1 MIPGMGLVGR
11 HSGLAKSGGGRQ
23 QNAAL
28 HQRGLILF
36 DIASPQGTSQA
47 AAHPV
52 LELLGGQIREQW
64 HVNSISQYHRSAQ
77 ICAAETSLIL
87 S

>member
-28 HQRGLILF
+28 QQRGLILF
-36 DIASPQGTSQA
+36 GIASPQGTSQA

-52 LELLGGQIREQW
+52 LELLGPNPQTVARLIQFT
-64 HVNSISQYHRSAQ
+64 ISSHSAP
-77 ICAAETSLIL
+77 
-87 S
+87 

>member
-28 HQRGLILF
+28 QQGGLILF
-36 DIASPQGTSQA
+36 GIASPQETSQA
-47 AAHPV
+47 IAYPV
-52 LELLGGQIREQW
+52 LELLDPNPQTVARF
-64 HVNSISQYHRSAQ
+64 N
-77 ICAAETSLIL
+77 AAC
-87 S
+87 

>member
-1 MIPGMGLVGR
+1 MIPGMGRGGR

-28 HQRGLILF
+28 QQRGLILF
-36 DIASPQGTSQA
+36 GIASPQGTSQA

-52 LELLGGQIREQW
+52 LELLGPNPQTVA
-64 HVNSISQYHRSAQ
+64 HFNA
-77 ICAAETSLIL
+77 ICCSDRGPTRRRGGVCC
-87 S
+87 